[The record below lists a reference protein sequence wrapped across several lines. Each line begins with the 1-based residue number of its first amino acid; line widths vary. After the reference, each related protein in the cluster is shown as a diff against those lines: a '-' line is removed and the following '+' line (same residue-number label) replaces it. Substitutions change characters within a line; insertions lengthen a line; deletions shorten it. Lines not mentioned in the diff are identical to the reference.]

1 VILITIEE
9 KIDEF
14 INKNKRRK
22 INKPMEFSKNKTL
35 PIPQGYTKSMIEEL
49 SDAGFKISPLNLKQ
63 IELNGLELSNGGSTI
78 KNLVKTL
85 NNMTD
90 VENIAQYEIMK
101 QAQNPLIFGKLRWI
115 LLLFLLF
122 SLTSILFA
130 MLL

>member
-1 VILITIEE
+1 MILITIEE